1 MGKNYSDSR
10 EEALGGLCS
19 FSRGSAGSDI
29 TSGWWKGWSLK
40 SPYPQLPVLA
50 VL

>member
-19 FSRGSAGSDI
+19 FSMGSAGSDI
-29 TSGWWKGWSLK
+29 TSGWWTDSLK